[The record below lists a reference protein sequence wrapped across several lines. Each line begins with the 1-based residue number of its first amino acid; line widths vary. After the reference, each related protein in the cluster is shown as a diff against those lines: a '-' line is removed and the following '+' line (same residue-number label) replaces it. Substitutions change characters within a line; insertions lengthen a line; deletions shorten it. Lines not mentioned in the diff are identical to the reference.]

1 MLVIHNIVG
10 ECFLDSQYQLLINV
24 IAPTEKNFK
33 ITETRN
39 NPTSPTLS
47 CSRNKKRAACTD
59 KANKN
64 KNLAEYDAKTG
75 GGGYSYG
82 GSRHFSWL
90 FAQI

>member
-1 MLVIHNIVG
+1 M
-10 ECFLDSQYQLLINV
+10 
-24 IAPTEKNFK
+24 TFK
-33 ITETRN
+33 VERKRLFRN
-39 NPTSPTLS
+39 STSPTLC
-47 CSRNKKRAACTD
+47 CSRNKKRAAACTD